1 MNSGAP
7 KRVVLCDDHEI
18 VREAVKA
25 RMAATEGVEI
35 VGEAETGEDV
45 VGVVTELK
53 PDVCDRRRRAAGQGR
68 DRGDQGGP
76 QGASPRP
83 A

>member
-25 RMAATEGVEI
+25 RMASISGVEI
-35 VGEAETGEDV
+35 VCEAATGEEV
-45 VGVVTELK
+45 VGVVQEHK
-53 PDVCDRRRRAAGQGR
+53 PDVCIVGNSLGEV
-68 DRGDQGGP
+68 G
-76 QGASPRP
+76 
-83 A
+83 